1 MKKLLFLFMLPAL
14 VFSQNFVFIGENSY
28 PSTDVY
34 EFENTVQS
42 YQLPVSVSFIKGN
55 EGILI
60 SLNQLEP
67 LDYLEPRIDGKIL
80 IYLDNGKVL
89 KVKSPKIKDYVDNY
103 MTSIYLLRSEDIDN
117 LKISNINSIRFSRVY
132 ESDGDRSDRV
142 AKNNS
147 HNTTL
152 LLKDFL

>member
-14 VFSQNFVFIGENSY
+14 GFSQNFVFIGENSY

-42 YQLPVSVSFIKGN
+42 YQLPVSVSFIKSN

-67 LDYLEPRIDGKIL
+67 RWDHQQTP
-80 IYLDNGKVL
+80 
-89 KVKSPKIKDYVDNY
+89 S
-103 MTSIYLLRSEDIDN
+103 LRRGLCFFNRGAYFQIFCQ
-117 LKISNINSIRFSRVY
+117 NIGLFI
-132 ESDGDRSDRV
+132 
-142 AKNNS
+142 
-147 HNTTL
+147 
-152 LLKDFL
+152 